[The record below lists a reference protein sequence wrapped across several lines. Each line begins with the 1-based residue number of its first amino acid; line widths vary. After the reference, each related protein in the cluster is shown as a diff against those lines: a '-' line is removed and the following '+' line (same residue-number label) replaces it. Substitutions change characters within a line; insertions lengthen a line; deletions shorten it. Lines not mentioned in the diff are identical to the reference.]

1 MITSGATNREGD
13 TMSDRERFE
22 TYVADKHPEITEGMT
37 NVLWLVW
44 QAAQATPVE
53 PQKLETQEPLK
64 LIAPIA
70 YELRIDGVDFSRD
83 FINGADGIYR
93 SRNMA
98 VNRADAIRSARGED
112 WKNNITIHP
121 VYSTPPADM
130 VSVPREP
137 TPDTID
143 AMRDAYNGAHALDFY
158 ESDGY
163 TERNKF
169 IAAYKA
175 VIAGSAK

>member
-1 MITSGATNREGD
+1 
-13 TMSDRERFE
+13 MSDRERFE
-22 TYVADKHPEITEGMT
+22 AYVADKHPEITEGMT

-44 QAAQATPVE
+44 QAAQAAPVE
-53 PQKLETQEPLK
+53 PQKLEAQEPLK
-64 LIAPIA
+64 LVAPIA
-70 YELRIDGVDFSRD
+70 Y
-83 FINGADGIYR
+83 A
-93 SRNMA
+93 A
-98 VNRADAIRSARGED
+98 
-112 WKNNITIHP
+112 
-121 VYSTPPADM
+121 PPADM
-130 VSVPREP
+130 VCVPREP

-143 AMRDAYNGAHALDFY
+143 AMREAYNGTHALDFY

>member
-1 MITSGATNREGD
+1 
-13 TMSDRERFE
+13 MSDRERFE